1 MSDEGVDNRQGALNS
16 RRPNSPDDGLGSA
29 TGVAMRVLTGAAKA
43 LGVLALLVLC
53 GCVSE
58 RERVEDM
65 EQTLAAAGFKMQ
77 AADTP
82 DKQTQLATLPP
93 HKLLLQQLKVG
104 DTPTTGYVYSDPDVC
119 HCLFVG
125 DANAYQKFAQLA
137 FEKKL
142 AEQNLEA
149 AEIQEDA
156 ALDWGVW
163 GPGFWGP
170 APVVVIPARR

>member
-16 RRPNSPDDGLGSA
+16 RRPNWSDDGPGSVA
-29 TGVAMRVLTGAAKA
+29 GAAMRALTRAAQA

-65 EQTLAAAGFKMQ
+65 EQTLAAAGFKIQ

-82 DKQTQLATLPP
+82 AKQAQLTTLPP

-104 DTPTTGYVYSDPDVC
+104 DTPTTGYVYADPDVC

-125 DANAYQKFAQLA
+125 DPNAYQKFAQLA

-142 AEQNLEA
+142 AERNLEA

-156 ALDWGVW
+156 ALDWGMW

-170 APVVVIPARR
+170 APVVVVR